1 MADNNT
7 IARPYAQA
15 VFEIASETGT
25 LTAWSDALTVAKAFL
40 ADGQVAKFLA
50 NPALSDAERLTFL
63 GDLFKSEGD
72 SSSILSGGDTKGSN
86 FLKLLL
92 EYDRV
97 AVLPEIADHFDEL
110 KAQIEN
116 TVDVTVTSAAPISDS
131 QKQAIAFALQAKLG
145 RDVRIEVE
153 IDEDLIGG
161 AVIRAGDVVIDG
173 SLRSR
178 LESLSNAL
186 IA

>member
-1 MADNNT
+1 MADKNT

-15 VFEIASETGT
+15 VFEVATESRD
-25 LTAWSDALTVAKAFL
+25 LAAWSAALEAAKAVM
-40 ADGQVAKFLA
+40 ADGQVAEALA
-50 NPALSDAERLTFL
+50 NPSLTDEQRLGFL
-63 GDLFKSEGD
+63 RELLGAVGD
-72 SSSILSGGDTKGSN
+72 STVLTGGNDKGTN

-92 EYDRV
+92 EYGRV
-97 AVLPEIADHFDEL
+97 DVLPEIAEHFDDL
-110 KAQIEN
+110 KAQVEN
-116 TVDVTVTSAAPISDS
+116 TIDVTITSAAPMNES
-131 QKQAIAFALQAKLG
+131 QKKIMASALQAKLG
-145 RDVRIEVE
+145 REVRIEIE

-178 LESLSNAL
+178 LEGLSNAL